1 MNKIRKIDSISK
13 SIKIDLKQQRKED
26 SNKQE
31 SKEFEKILRKELDL
45 IKKK

>member
-31 SKEFEKILRKELDL
+31 SKELEKILRKELDL